1 MPWCD
6 DCERFF
12 NPNSMPASGECPSC
26 GRSIA
31 DAQDE
36 AAEGER
42 SRVPWHFWLLVV
54 GVTLYLGW
62 RAVQGI
68 GWIVQHV

>member
-31 DAQDE
+31 DPQDE
-36 AAEGER
+36 GAEGER
-42 SRVPWHFWLLVV
+42 HRVPWHFWLLVV